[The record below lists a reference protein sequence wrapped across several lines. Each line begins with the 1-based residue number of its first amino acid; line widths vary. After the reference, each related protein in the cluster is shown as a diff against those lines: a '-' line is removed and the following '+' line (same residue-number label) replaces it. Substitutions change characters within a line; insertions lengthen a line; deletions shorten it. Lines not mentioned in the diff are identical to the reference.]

1 MRWQSRR
8 RSKNVEDRRVRPALG
23 GRRTAKVGGGFVLIA
38 LLAVVFLG
46 EDAGKL
52 IGMLGGL
59 QQQTT
64 QTAPPSSPRTSPESD
79 KLADFVSV
87 VLAETEDTWGAIF
100 AAAGSRYQPPR
111 LVLFTDAV
119 QSACGMSSAATG
131 PFYCPADRQVYLDLG
146 FFNELRRFGASG
158 DFALAYVIAHEVGH
172 HVQTLV
178 GTEDEVRNLRQRVS
192 RRQANALS
200 VLMELQ
206 ADCYAGVWGRSVQE
220 RGLLDAGDVE
230 EGLNA
235 AASIGDDRLQRMS
248 GRRVQPESFT
258 HGSSAQRV
266 EWFRRGL
273 SSGSTDACDTFAEL
287 RQ

>member
-1 MRWQSRR
+1 MRWKSRR
-8 RSKNVEDRRVRPALG
+8 RSTNVEDRRGRPGLT

-38 LLAVVFLG
+38 LLAAVFLG
-46 EDAGKL
+46 EDAGKI

-59 QQQTT
+59 QQST
-64 QTAPPSSPRTSPESD
+64 QTAPPSAPRSTQASD
-79 KLADFVSV
+79 ELADFVSV
-87 VLAETEDTWGAIF
+87 VLAETEDTWGSIF
-100 AAAGSRYQPPR
+100 AAAGRRYEPPR

-131 PFYCPADRQVYLDLG
+131 PFYCPADQQVYLDLG

-178 GTEDEVRNLRQRVS
+178 GTESEVRDLRQRVG

-220 RGLLDAGDVE
+220 RALLDAGDVE

-273 SSGSTDACDTFAEL
+273 STGSTDACDTFAEL